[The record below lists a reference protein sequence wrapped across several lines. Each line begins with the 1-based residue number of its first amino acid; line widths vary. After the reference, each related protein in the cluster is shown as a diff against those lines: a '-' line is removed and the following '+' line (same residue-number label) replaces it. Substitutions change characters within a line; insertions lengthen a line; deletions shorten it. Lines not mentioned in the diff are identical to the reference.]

1 MIRYLLDTNACIGI
15 IRGIPPLLRQR
26 LLEITPG
33 KIAHLQIVLYVWK
46 VGVFLIQSSV
56 TKLDQSKALLVP
68 CLCAGLREDQAT
80 MAANV
85 RRPISKG
92 TPIGPLDTLIAAH
105 ALSLDAI
112 LVTHNVGEFLRVYGL
127 RLEDWESP

>member
-1 MIRYLLDTNACIGI
+1 
-15 IRGIPPLLRQR
+15 
-26 LLEITPG
+26 
-33 KIAHLQIVLYVWK
+33 
-46 VGVFLIQSSV
+46 
-56 TKLDQSKALLVP
+56 
-68 CLCAGLREDQAT
+68 